1 MGSLAKRRKGWFAP
15 GQSGN
20 PAGRAPG
27 SRNRKTVFAA
37 DLRSD
42 DPAKVQAVIDRALAG
57 DSAAAA
63 ACLDALRVPRRR
75 QPEPPADSLI
85 GTGGAGAAPR

>member
-1 MGSLAKRRKGWFAP
+1 METISKRDKGWFEP
-15 GQSGN
+15 GRSGN
-20 PAGRAPG
+20 PAGRTLG
-27 SRNRKTVFAA
+27 SRNRKTVFAE

-57 DSAAAA
+57 DGAAME

-85 GTGGAGAAPR
+85 GTGEAGGAAR